1 MQKLALEIPS
11 YPIFIPRKRS
21 KTREDC
27 FVYEKDPLFDLWVLV
42 YMSLGNAG
50 ARCPVFCLFPK
61 GKSRKKV
68 GGVGGEWWGIVGVG
82 WRGGG
87 YVEGRTKGLGL
98 VSGMASEDGE
108 VEGRREGVGKGRRE
122 KREVQ

>member
-1 MQKLALEIPS
+1 MLVSEGEIA
-11 YPIFIPRKRS
+11 K
-21 KTREDC
+21 E
-27 FVYEKDPLFDLWVLV
+27 
-42 YMSLGNAG
+42 
-50 ARCPVFCLFPK
+50 
-61 GKSRKKV
+61 
-68 GGVGGEWWGIVGVG
+68 GGWG
-82 WRGGG
+82 WRGMVGDSGGRVEGGG